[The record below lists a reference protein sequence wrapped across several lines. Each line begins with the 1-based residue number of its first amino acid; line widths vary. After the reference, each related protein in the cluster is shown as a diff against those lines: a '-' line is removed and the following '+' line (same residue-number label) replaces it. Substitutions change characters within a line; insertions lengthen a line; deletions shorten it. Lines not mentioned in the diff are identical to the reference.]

1 MPKPSRIKPPM
12 GEDNGW
18 WWEQAAADKLV
29 IQRCTECQ
37 VLRHP
42 PRPMCDSCRSIEWD
56 FVEASGR
63 GELASFTVI
72 HHPQIPGYEYP
83 LTIGLIDLEE
93 GTRIVSQLVDCERD
107 SVSIGMALEMTIHED
122 EDGFKL
128 PVFRPAQAQ
137 AKAKGS

>member
-1 MPKPSRIKPPM
+1 MA
-12 GEDNGW
+12 EDNGW
-18 WWEQAAADKLV
+18 WWDQAAEGKLV
-29 IQRCTECQ
+29 IQRCTGCE

-83 LTIGLIDLEE
+83 LTIGLVDLEE
-93 GTRIVSQLVDCERD
+93 GTRIISQVIDCERD
-107 SVSIGMALEMTIHED
+107 AISIGMALEATILED
-122 EDGFKL
+122 DDGFKL
-128 PVFRPAQAQ
+128 PVFRPAQ
-137 AKAKGS
+137 GSRD